1 MAEGI
6 TLKRIIDMDEAAELT
21 SSDYALVDS
30 STGGPKK
37 FAIGEALGEIKDG
50 LNDLPLKS
58 GTLLNNSNKFVAPY
72 NDFNT
77 FKQNECILITTN
89 PTNYV
94 NNVPNGFTS
103 GWVITFNYK
112 NVTTGGL
119 AQIVLYATSTQK
131 GRIAWRKK
139 WGSTWDTWYYFDN
152 TVDLT
157 NTLNASISAVSQDAN
172 SKLVLRGY
180 NEVTNAS
187 HLNLTD
193 ANNAEVNRVYSIQ
206 ASNIVSNLPSD
217 ATTGGTLVTLNY
229 KDTAAGKIQLLIN
242 NSTKTMYYRIY
253 WSSWSDWFSCAT
265 KDYVESAISA
275 IQDGLPN
282 LYAAFQTIG
291 VIGDSLASGEC
302 YDSEGHG
309 TDLYDVSWIQFM
321 CRAEGMTG
329 YNFSRGGLTTKTW
342 ITDAKGYALASESD
356 KKCKAYIIGLGQND
370 ANVSMTIGSINDIND
385 SDYTQNA
392 DSYYGNYGG
401 IIQRMKVIQPDAK
414 FFLIT
419 DPLGANSTTRA
430 QYNVAV
436 RTISQH
442 FTNCYLID
450 LEQDDAQTYLDSNS
464 YIYKNKVNGHYTA
477 PAYRYMADIIA
488 RHINNIMYNNPNDFK
503 FVQFIGS

>member
-1 MAEGI
+1 MPDIVKIRSLPSASDLSDG
-6 TLKRIIDMDEAAELT
+6 
-21 SSDYALVDS
+21 DYAAIDS
-30 STGGPKK
+30 STDGLRKV
-37 FAIGEALGEIKDG
+37 ALGGIISDLKSD
-50 LNDLPLKS
+50 LNNLPLKS
-58 GTLLNNSNKFVAPY
+58 GTLLNTASKFVAPY
-72 NDFNT
+72 DSMDT
-77 FKQNECILITTN
+77 FPQNECVLITIN

-94 NNVPNGFTS
+94 ANIPTGFTA
-103 GWVITFNYK
+103 GWVLTFNYK
-112 NVTTGGL
+112 NTSTGGL
-119 AQIVLYATSTQK
+119 AQVVFYATSSQN

-139 WGSTWDTWYYFDN
+139 WGSTWGSWYYFDN

-157 NTLNASISAVSQDAN
+157 NTLNASINAVSQDATSN
-172 SKLVLRGY
+172 LVLRGY

-193 ANNAEVNRVYSIQ
+193 ANNAEVNRIYSIQ

-253 WSSWSDWFSCAT
+253 WSSWSDWFSIAT
-265 KDYVESAISA
+265 KAYVDSAISA
-275 IQDGLPN
+275 SATIPN
-282 LYAAFQTIG
+282 LYSAFQTIG

-321 CRAEGMTG
+321 CRSEGITG
-329 YNFSRGGLTTKTW
+329 FNFSRGGLTTKTW
-342 ITDAKGYALASESD
+342 LTDVKGYPLASESD

-392 DSYYGNYGG
+392 DTYYGNYGG

-436 RTISQH
+436 RAISQH

-450 LEQDDAQTYLDSNS
+450 LEQDDAQTYVDSNS
-464 YIYKNKVNGHYTA
+464 YIYQNKVNGHYTA
-477 PAYRYMADIIA
+477 PAYMYMSKNIA
-488 RHINNIMYNNPNDFK
+488 LHINRIMYDNPDDFK
-503 FVQFIGS
+503 YVQFIGS